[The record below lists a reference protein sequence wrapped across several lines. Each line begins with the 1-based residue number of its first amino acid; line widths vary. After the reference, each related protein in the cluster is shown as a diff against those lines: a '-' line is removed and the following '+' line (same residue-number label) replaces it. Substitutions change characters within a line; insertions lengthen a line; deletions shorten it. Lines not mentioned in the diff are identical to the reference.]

1 MKHDYETDF
10 NVNIKWVL
18 YGDKMSFKSMS
29 CDPSATPLTHV
40 TYYIISSMINMI
52 NLFLCYINLF
62 QVRLSGPHRRNV
74 DAAGAEGKNGPLYQV
89 RRERERDAVC
99 VLVGSVGSKKRERE
113 EGEREV
119 ER

>member
-1 MKHDYETDF
+1 MRSLSHTLP
-10 NVNIKWVL
+10 N
-18 YGDKMSFKSMS
+18 
-29 CDPSATPLTHV
+29 V

-52 NLFLCYINLF
+52 NLFLHYVNLF

-89 RRERERDAVC
+89 RRERERERERDAVC